1 MAKKTEIKITAT
13 DQRIEEEAIKG
24 RRSKK
29 VDYLSS
35 RGPRDYKVT
44 VLIPS
49 SLNEDVKDL
58 KAVTKRSLGDI
69 VNEALEDYVKKNA
82 DKLERIR
89 AIMDEST
96 E

>member
-1 MAKKTEIKITAT
+1 MAKKTEIKITET

-29 VDYLSS
+29 VDYLSG

-69 VNEALEDYVKKNA
+69 VNEALEEYVKKNA